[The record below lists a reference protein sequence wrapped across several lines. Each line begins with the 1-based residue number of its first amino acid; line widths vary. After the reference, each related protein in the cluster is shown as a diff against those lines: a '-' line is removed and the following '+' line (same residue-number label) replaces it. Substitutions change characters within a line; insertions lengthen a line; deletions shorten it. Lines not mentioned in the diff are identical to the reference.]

1 MLYRKAMKLMC
12 SDLTADEIDI
22 LNEIFKN
29 SMINPKNKVSFY
41 EKEAIKFFEV
51 YKSLHKKGYIR
62 ITPRHLLEMTV
73 EEVADANI
81 EGSIEYLDKIY
92 LLYEEYKK
100 KHTS

>member
-1 MLYRKAMKLMC
+1 
-12 SDLTADEIDI
+12 
-22 LNEIFKN
+22 
-29 SMINPKNKVSFY
+29 
-41 EKEAIKFFEV
+41 
-51 YKSLHKKGYIR
+51 
-62 ITPRHLLEMTV
+62 MTV